1 MKKTLLL
8 LLIIPLIM
16 GAGCGKK
23 GEELSQ
29 EEIDEGIEVV
39 EDLLEEVEDEYKVRG
54 SCDTIASASHC
65 LDYIGSFWTEQQMEL
80 NCGAAGTFSKNT
92 CPYSN
97 NGGCQ
102 AGAGT
107 ITESVVWSYDYG
119 GQPITGEN
127 VKYEA
132 MACDAN
138 PLGKWVTPDRLF
150 LNN

>member
-65 LDYIGSFWTEQQMEL
+65 LDYIGSFWTDEQMKL
-80 NCGAAGTFSKNT
+80 NC
-92 CPYSN
+92 
-97 NGGCQ
+97 Q
-102 AGAGT
+102 GAGT
-107 ITESVVWSYDYG
+107 ITESVVWSYDRG
-119 GQPITGEN
+119 GNPITGEN
-127 VKYEA
+127 VQYEA

-138 PLGKWVTPDRLF
+138 PVADWVTADQLF
-150 LNN
+150 LKP

>member
-1 MKKTLLL
+1 MKTLLL
-8 LLIIPLIM
+8 VLILPLVLV
-16 GAGCGKK
+16 GCGQNNN
-23 GEELSQ
+23 LPTQ
-29 EEIDEGIEVV
+29 DDIDEGIEVA
-39 EDLLEEVEDEYKVRG
+39 EDMLQEIEGEYQVRG
-54 SCDTIASASHC
+54 SCNTINDKSHC